1 MTTDQKEASMSQEQQ
16 PEFVALIQQG
26 IPLDQR
32 VVSTGTDEAAI
43 QSQAVAAATKLN
55 SEQQGFGAAWTA
67 VVLSVGSQEQQPEQS
82 NSEDRDYD
90 WKFVILVFGKGDGP
104 SLDSMLAAEKAACVI
119 LDGDRTRA
127 RMAEW
132 HESSFVQK
140 EQT

>member
-26 IPLDQR
+26 IQLDQR

-82 NSEDRDYD
+82 IGLSVMIDRCARERAEAY
-90 WKFVILVFGKGDGP
+90 FGPEVNAEQIERVTRCEWDIFTYHAATGDDADCWCGAHVP
-104 SLDSMLAAEKAACVI
+104 VA
-119 LDGDRTRA
+119 
-127 RMAEW
+127 
-132 HESSFVQK
+132 
-140 EQT
+140 